1 VNNRTSSRSCTDVNG
16 ATRHVKFGMIVN
28 PTAGPANVSRKV
40 RTLQAVREI
49 LGDCEIRGL
58 DTRSRE
64 EFMQCAAEL
73 AREVDVLIVA
83 GGDGTMSDAINAL
96 DSDTVFSYLPFGSGC
111 ALGHAL
117 ELPPQL
123 TRVARRIKE
132 GRLRLLDLILCD
144 DSRKAFMSSVGLE
157 ADIINRRESLRES
170 GIKGPQAY
178 AMATFGSF
186 FADLE
191 RTDMSIALDGEELT
205 VPNAVTAIVTK
216 IPYYG
221 YKMRVV
227 PNAVFDDGCL
237 HLLAVNSGW
246 GEIVQN
252 LANAFLNE
260 NKLGLY
266 RQAREIRITTQR
278 ERYAQ
283 IDGNLY
289 RKGTTFHFQVLP
301 QALRMWC

>member
-1 VNNRTSSRSCTDVNG
+1 M
-16 ATRHVKFGMIVN
+16 KFGMIVN
-28 PTAGPANVSRKV
+28 PTAGPANINRKV
-40 RTLQAVREI
+40 RTLEAVRDV

-64 EFMQCAAEL
+64 EFVQCATEL
-73 AREVDVLIVA
+73 AREAEVLVVA

-96 DSDTVFSYLPFGSGC
+96 DSNTVFSYLPFGSGC
-111 ALGHAL
+111 ALGYAL
-117 ELPPQL
+117 DLPPQL
-123 TRVARRIKE
+123 TRAARRIKE
-132 GRLRLLDLILCD
+132 GRLRLFDLILCD
-144 DSRKAFMSSVGLE
+144 DSRRAFMSSIGLE

-170 GIKGPQAY
+170 GIKGPPAY

-191 RTDMSIALDGEELT
+191 RTDMSIALDGEELV
-205 VPNAVTAIVTK
+205 VPDAVTAIVTK

-221 YKMRVV
+221 YKMKVV
-227 PNAVFDDGCL
+227 PNAVFDDGLL
-237 HLLAVNSGW
+237 HLLAINSGW

-266 RQAREIRITTQR
+266 RQAREICITTQR

-283 IDGNLY
+283 VDGNIY
-289 RKGTTFHFQVLP
+289 RKGTTFHFKVLP
-301 QALRMWC
+301 QALKMWC